1 MAARDDPFSGRT
13 IAGLIGVGAVAFL
26 AMAYLLIYG
35 EAGDPYRRS
44 GPNAFS
50 TSAIGHRAFI
60 ELLRRLDVPVLANR
74 RAEVD
79 RGGDRSLVVVAEP
92 PNPAQLEEALKR
104 ADTNEPVLLVL
115 PKWRG
120 LPNLADPQWLAEV
133 RLLPESSVQP
143 FAQALTSDATIVRPS
158 SVSGWRGRFADR
170 VPELTSP
177 QLVKSARLTPLIATE
192 QGILLGEWRGGGRRV
207 WILSDPDIIAN
218 HGLWRG
224 NNPHIAVAVVNALRT
239 HDGAVVFDEL
249 VHGFRVKE
257 SLWRLI
263 LEPPF
268 VLATL
273 MLIVTM
279 GLLVWSA
286 AIRFGPVLPAAPP
299 LESGR
304 ETLIRATAGLTR
316 ADAHGAAILRRYF
329 TATVHDVAQRLH
341 APPGIS
347 AGRVS
352 AWIDRIGKARG
363 VHDSHAALSRDID
376 AALGARTPDAGRLVM
391 LARRLHRWKQ
401 ELLHGP

>member
-1 MAARDDPFSGRT
+1 MAAHDDPFSGRT
-13 IAGLIGVGAVAFL
+13 IAGLIGVGALAFL

-35 EAGDPYRRS
+35 EAGDPYRRA

-60 ELLRRLDVPVLANR
+60 ELLRRLDVPVFASR
-74 RAEVD
+74 RVEAD
-79 RGGDRSLVVVAEP
+79 HGDERSLVVVAEP

-104 ADTNEPVLLVL
+104 ADTREPVLLVL

-120 LPNLADPQWLAEV
+120 LPNPADPRWLAEV
-133 RLLPESSVQP
+133 MLLPESAVRP
-143 FAQALTSDATIVRPS
+143 FAQALTSDASIVRPS
-158 SVSGWRGRFADR
+158 SVAGWQGRFADR
-170 VPELTSP
+170 TPELTAP
-177 QLVKSARLTPLIATE
+177 QLVRSARLTPLLGTE
-192 QGILLGEWRGGGRRV
+192 QGMLLGEWRGGGRRV

-224 NNPHIAVAVVNALRT
+224 ANAHIAMAVVAALRT
-239 HDGAVVFDEL
+239 HDGAVVLDEL

-257 SLWRLI
+257 SLWRLV

-273 MLIVTM
+273 MLIVTL

-286 AIRFGPVLPAAPP
+286 AIRFGPVVPAAPP

-329 TATVHDVAQRLH
+329 TATVQDVAQRLH
-341 APPGIS
+341 APPRIG
-347 AGRVS
+347 AERVS

-376 AALGARTPDAGRLVM
+376 AALSARASDTTRLVT